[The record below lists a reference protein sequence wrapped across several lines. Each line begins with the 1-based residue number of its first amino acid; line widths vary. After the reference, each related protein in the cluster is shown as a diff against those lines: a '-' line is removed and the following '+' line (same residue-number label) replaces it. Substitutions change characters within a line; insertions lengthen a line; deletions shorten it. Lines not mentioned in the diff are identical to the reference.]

1 MLVFFSWFVIT
12 LFVALEVIST
22 DAGIIAL
29 SIIIGAI
36 LVSSTI
42 EEQMSAFI
50 STIKEQIETRQDIKD
65 KDDSKRE

>member
-1 MLVFFSWFVIT
+1 MAVLQVFFLWFVIT
-12 LFVALEVIST
+12 LLVALEALEVIST

-42 EEQMSAFI
+42 EEQ
-50 STIKEQIETRQDIKD
+50 IKIRQNSKD
-65 KDDSKRE
+65 KDDSKRK

>member
-1 MLVFFSWFVIT
+1 MAVLQVFFLWFVIT
-12 LFVALEVIST
+12 LLVALEALEVIST

-42 EEQMSAFI
+42 EEQ
-50 STIKEQIETRQDIKD
+50 IKTRQNSKD
-65 KDDSKRE
+65 KDDSKRK